1 VIGGQVEMMFDAVT
15 TMNEQAKAGKV
26 RALATSGKTRSGVTP
41 NLPTVS
47 EAGVPGYDAVIWL
60 GVMAPKG
67 TPPAIVNKLN
77 AEIAKVVSRADTRD
91 EWAKQGASAMTM
103 TPDDFSKYVAGD
115 IAKWEKVI
123 KVSGAKADR

>member
-1 VIGGQVEMMFDAVT
+1 M
-15 TMNEQAKAGKV
+15 
-26 RALATSGKTRSGVTP
+26 
-41 NLPTVS
+41 S

-77 AEIAKVVSRADTRD
+77 GQIAKVVNRPDTRE

-103 TPDDFSKYVAGD
+103 SPDEFSKYVVGD

-123 KVSGAKADR
+123 KVSGAKPDR